1 MLASIA
7 ELVELLSIPKL
18 STIFDAIELCDLGAN
33 ISQALLRELERMG
46 INMAQC
52 HGQSYDGASNMS
64 GSVRGASA
72 IIKAAYPKALY
83 VHCRSHCLNLVLMKA
98 CTSISEIGESATVKI
113 IFAL

>member
-7 ELVELLSIPKL
+7 ELVELLTIPKL

-33 ISQALLRELERMG
+33 ISQALLRELER

-52 HGQSYDGASNMS
+52 HGQSYDGASNIS

-83 VHCRSHCLNLVLMKA
+83 VYCRSHCLNLVLMEA
-98 CTSISEIGESATVKI
+98 CTSIPEIGESATVKI